1 MYFCNCVYMEKKT
14 SRPLITLVSDWGF
27 GDHYLGSVKGKLYS
41 LIPDANIVDIS
52 HNIGPQDIIQGAFI
66 VKNACFRFPPKTIHI
81 IDVDCVENKK
91 EANVVIECED
101 QYFITTDNGLPSEVF
116 KDKKIQITAIEIPQ
130 DSDFFTFTALDL
142 FTKVAAMI
150 ANGEP
155 IQNIGNPRKALFEK
169 HFQPYEASGNAIHC
183 MVTYID
189 HYGNLFLNISAE
201 DFKKILDDR
210 PYEIRIANEIVIKQ
224 MKQSYHDVP
233 QFCPLLTVSST
244 GYLQLALRGGNASQ
258 MFRLK
263 VLDSVIIELIPNK
276 EQTP

>member
-1 MYFCNCVYMEKKT
+1 MEKIPT
-14 SRPLITLVSDWGF
+14 RPLITLVSDWGL

-52 HNIGPQDIIQGAFI
+52 HNIRPQDIIQGAFI

-81 IDVDCVENKK
+81 IDVDCVENKA
-91 EANVVIECED
+91 ENNVVIECDD
-101 QYFITTDNGLPSEVF
+101 QYFVTTDNGLPSEVF
-116 KDKKIQITAIEIPQ
+116 KDKEIQITAIEIPQ

-150 ANGEP
+150 AKGDP
-155 IQNIGNPRKALFEK
+155 ISNIGHHRTKLFEK
-169 HFQPYEASGNAIHC
+169 RFQPYEASGNTIHC
-183 MVTYID
+183 MVTYVD
-189 HYGNLFLNISAE
+189 HYGNLFLNISAD
-201 DFKKILDDR
+201 DFKRILGNR
-210 PYEIRIANEIVIKQ
+210 SYEIRIANEIVIEQ

-233 QFCPLLTVSST
+233 PFCPLLTISST

-263 VLDSVIIELIPNK
+263 VLDSVIIELVLSKDRNP
-276 EQTP
+276 